1 MGKDKNKI
9 NPTPGVYYDNEEEA
23 RKVELARA
31 QNSWTE
37 SGETAKGTENP
48 NEMYGGDLEPAVFVA
63 KTPKEEPKEEV
74 KEEVVEEVKEE
85 PKEEIIE
92 EVKEEPKVEAT
103 EEIIEEPSAEDL
115 LNKTYDD
122 ESKRL
127 DLTIKDLEGR
137 RANAL
142 AQDETAQ
149 RRGRSMKMIAG
160 ISDSLASLANLIG
173 VSKGG
178 SNIDTTKGA
187 LTPLEQ
193 KLEAARLERK
203 ADIKSIDDRLDQ
215 YRKQMNQ
222 VKMQKDAALAAY
234 KQNKEKEARE
244 DARFKEEMDY
254 KKGRDKVSD
263 EQFTKKLEAMDADR
277 KVRQTEIQNNYK
289 LGLQRLEMEAKEKG
303 ITGSYPVLVGDNEI
317 LDIPK
322 EKINNQTIGRI
333 FDALPTKYKDLAR
346 GKEIYEQQTDAF
358 DNPIKVGTGRYEQPS
373 LNEMLAAI
381 GAASKDDAKIQ
392 DELRKLAGT
401 YKAPKPQE
409 KTKDTNVARQPS
421 AQTPSWM
428 QTSQQ
433 LWQNATNYN
442 DPFAEFE

>member
-31 QNSWTE
+31 QNSWNTE
-37 SGETAKGTENP
+37 SEAEKEAGVKVIKDSDDANAT
-48 NEMYGGDLEPAVFVA
+48 YGGDIKPAVFVA
-63 KTPKEEPKEEV
+63 EKPKEEPKEEV
-74 KEEVVEEVKEE
+74 KEQVVEEVKG
-85 PKEEIIE
+85 
-92 EVKEEPKVEAT
+92 EPKVEAA

-122 ESKRL
+122 ESQRLGGLIGELEAKR
-127 DLTIKDLEGR
+127 KD
-137 RANAL
+137 AL

-149 RRGRSMKMIAG
+149 RRGRSMQMIAG

-173 VSKGG
+173 VGKGG

-222 VKMQKDAALAAY
+222 VKMQKDAALAGY
-234 KQNKEKEARE
+234 YQQKEKEARE
-244 DARFKEEMDY
+244 DARHKEEMDY
-254 KKGRDKVSD
+254 RKSRDKVAD
-263 EQFTKKLEAMDADR
+263 EQFTKKIEAMTADR
-277 KVRQTEIQNNYK
+277 EVRKAEIQNNYK
-289 LGLQRLEMEAKEKG
+289 LGLKRLEMDAKEKG
-303 ITGSYPVLVGDNEI
+303 ITGSYPVLVGDNEM

-322 EKINNQTIGRI
+322 EKINDETIGRI
-333 FDALPTKYKDLAR
+333 FNALPTKYQDLAK
-346 GKEIYEQQTDAF
+346 GKEIYELQTDEF
-358 DNPIKVGTGRYEQPS
+358 GNQVKVGTGRYEQPS
-373 LNEMLAAI
+373 LKEMLAAI
-381 GAASKDDAKIQ
+381 GAASAEDSKIQ

-401 YKAPKPQE
+401 YKPASNPTNESPKTTPVQ
-409 KTKDTNVARQPS
+409 KGQA
-421 AQTPSWM
+421 PSWM
-428 QTSQQ
+428 QVQNQ
-433 LWQNATNYN
+433 LWQNANN
-442 DPFAEFE
+442 QIDPFAEFE